1 MNYLYETR
9 KHKSIN
15 LLDCKFENSITDL
28 HELKKRFQL
37 NRVFRNLTFMISL
50 FVMMISTAAAQGPL
64 SVSLDPLC
72 STNCCSSNAPCSCSA
87 GVLVTGGLPPA
98 PRSRRRNLHHSSGFS
113 ASPSSQRDQAPNAAP
128 RPIATKFSAER

>member
-87 GVLVTGGLPPA
+87 GVLVTGGLPPY
-98 PRSRRRNLHHSSGFS
+98 SILVLGG
-113 ASPSSQRDQAPNAAP
+113 
-128 RPIATKFSAER
+128 